1 MSFNS
6 YEFRLLRA
14 KRHADKVKQDQI
26 VHEIRHRNDKSESDK
41 KKFQY
46 GKLLVAFI
54 FIDCLVI
61 QAFIMYMIFK
71 SNDTAHLSNLV
82 GLIGTLVAQGVALI
96 SYNNK
101 AKAENSASG
110 IVYETA
116 MHELMMKQNESSPT
130 NSMAKDDEE
139 DAVG

>member
-26 VHEIRHRNDKSESDK
+26 VYDVRHRNDADK

-54 FIDCLVI
+54 FIDCLII
-61 QAFIMYMIFK
+61 QGFIMYMIFR
-71 SNDTAHLSNLV
+71 SGDTAHLSNLV

>member
-26 VHEIRHRNDKSESDK
+26 VSDIRHRNDSDK
-41 KKFQY
+41 PKIQFSKI
-46 GKLLVAFI
+46 LVAFI
-54 FIDCLVI
+54 FIDCLTI
-61 QAFIMYMIFK
+61 QAFIMYMIFR

-82 GLIGTLVAQGVALI
+82 GLIGTLVAQAISLM
-96 SYNNK
+96 SYNK
-101 AKAENSASG
+101 KSSIENSQNG
-110 IVYETA
+110 IIYETA
-116 MHELMMKQNESSPT
+116 MQQLMMQQNASSAS
-130 NSMAKDDEE
+130 NNIMATDDEE